1 MGKQVRIFDLLSKK
15 QSLTVFKSQK
25 KKNQLTEELTASNS
39 YKKQLLEILESMSEN
54 SGDKTV
60 SEIKSHTWYNV
71 KLQDELIA
79 VNNKI
84 EFLSIEVKNQKIQV
98 ALAAEKQKKYI
109 EKKDHFYK
117 LERLEIENKRESLA
131 QSASFNRSKI

>member
-1 MGKQVRIFDLLSKK
+1 
-15 QSLTVFKSQK
+15 
-25 KKNQLTEELTASNS
+25 
-39 YKKQLLEILESMSEN
+39 MSEN

-98 ALAAEKQKKYI
+98 ALAAEKQKKYM
-109 EKKDHFYK
+109 EKKNHFYK
-117 LERLEIENKRESLA
+117 IERLEIENKRESLA